1 MFWKISITVMLSF
14 MLSGCNIVQT
24 LLGKQVEEHS
34 TSYLT
39 KAVKRDIPDDFFPT
53 DINIVSLG
61 DSLTQGVG
69 DSSESGGYIPYLV
82 SYLEKNKGIK
92 EAEFANHGV
101 RGNRTTDLLKKLQT
115 PQLISDIQQADVIV
129 ITIGG
134 NDIMKVVKDQ
144 FTNLTMQDFYL
155 EAQHYEERLEEI
167 FSVIRQ
173 HNKEAE
179 LYFVGL
185 YNPFGKW
192 ISAFQELDKIMDD
205 WNSISREIV
214 NKDSNAFFIEI
225 DDAFSDSDENLLYKE
240 DYFHPNDKGYEIIAK
255 RIYDEMKERTV
266 DNINSMRMVNEGE
279 NNGENLQ

>member
-14 MLSGCNIVQT
+14 MLSSCNIVQT

-39 KAVKRDIPDDFFPT
+39 KAVKREIPDDFFPT

-82 SYLEKNKGIK
+82 SYLEQNKGIK

-101 RGNRTTDLLKKLQT
+101 RGNRTTDLLKKLQA

-155 EAQHYEERLEEI
+155 EARHYEERLEKI

-173 HNKEAE
+173 HNKDAE

-205 WNSISREIV
+205 WNSISQEIV

-240 DYFHPNDKGYEIIAK
+240 DYFHPNDRGYEIIAK

-279 NNGENLQ
+279 NNEKNLQ